1 MLYFKW
7 YDIIIYQFC
16 ISYAAVV
23 KCTCRWQSFPNCC
36 ATGKCDNRTTQWV
49 KQLKLS
55 THQKWINKENS
66 RSEIWRTDLTAPVC
80 KHCYRPK
87 SCFHRNASNLFKH
100 LSLAHPDLFRELRD
114 RQGECIIYKFRFNLN
129 FYLQLLFTTFI
140 YSKPQRACDT
150 LEPVKFWSLNMH
162 WHFIKS
168 NNNWIWI
175 FE

>member
-16 ISYAAVV
+16 ISYAAIV
-23 KCTCRWQSFPNCC
+23 KWTCRWQSFPNCS
-36 ATGKCDNRTTQWV
+36 ATCKCDNRTTQWV

-55 THQKWINKENS
+55 THQKLINKENS
-66 RSEIWRTDLTAPVC
+66 RSEIWWTDLTAPVC

-114 RQGECIIYKFRFNLN
+114 RQVSASFINSDLIWTFICNC
-129 FYLQLLFTTFI
+129 YLQLLFTV
-140 YSKPQRACDT
+140 S
-150 LEPVKFWSLNMH
+150 
-162 WHFIKS
+162 S
-168 NNNWIWI
+168 NVRVTR
-175 FE
+175 